1 MAASA
6 VTIACV
12 GHTAW
17 DRVFHIAALPQRLRS
32 AKVPALAYRESGGG
46 MAANAACAIAELGGG
61 ARFIGPAGDDE
72 VAIAME
78 RALLAAGVDPAGF
91 HRVLKR
97 QSSTSAVI
105 VEADGERLIVNFR
118 GDALQA
124 APTWVNSKLLANCQ
138 AVLGD
143 VRWPQGVAKA
153 FRLARAAGLPT
164 ILDADL
170 AVAETYAELLPLTD
184 HAIFSAAGAAAAFP
198 GMPLK
203 RLPGAVLQA
212 MLSVKMVAITLG
224 ERGVMWQVRGTKP
237 AHLPAFSVTAVDT
250 TGAGDA
256 FHGAYALALAE
267 GCAVAAALRFASAT
281 AALQCTTVGARELP
295 ARTAVNRLLKGAT

>member
-1 MAASA
+1 
-6 VTIACV
+6 
-12 GHTAW
+12 
-17 DRVFHIAALPQRLRS
+17 
-32 AKVPALAYRESGGG
+32 
-46 MAANAACAIAELGGG
+46 MAANAACAIAKLGGG

-105 VEADGERLIVNFR
+105 VQADGERLIVNFR

-170 AVAETYAELLPLTD
+170 AVAETYADLLPLTD

-203 RLPGAVLQA
+203 RFPGAVLQA
-212 MLSVKMVAITLG
+212 TPSVKVVAITLG
-224 ERGVMWQVRGTKP
+224 ERGLVWQARGSKTMTKTMTKTKAKP
-237 AHLPAFSVTAVDT
+237 AHLPAFAVTAVDT

-267 GCAVAAALRFASAT
+267 GREVAAALRFASAT
-281 AALQCTTVGARELP
+281 AALQCTTVGARTLP
-295 ARTAVNRLLKGAT
+295 SRAAVNRLLKATP